1 MFLVLKVYPSG
12 LTVPVLNKEET
23 FPKVRLFASFNEA
36 KEFVNG
42 YYRSTLE
49 WVDYGGSFDSARVS
63 SATFVDSSG
72 VGEQFV
78 VYRV

>member
-12 LTVPVLNKEET
+12 LTLPVLNKEET

-36 KEFVNG
+36 KEFVND
-42 YYRSTLE
+42 YYQSTPQ
-49 WVDYGGSFDSARVS
+49 WVDYGGSFDSAKVS
-63 SATFVDSSG
+63 SATFVNETG
-72 VGEQFV
+72 VFAEFV